1 MLQLRRQL
9 KYPRKKPPGK
19 TNLTTVII
27 SFPLSTQS
35 AMKEIE
41 DNTTLV
47 FNVDVKPKKQQI
59 KQAVKR
65 LYDPDEAK
73 ASTIMKCLAPGF
85 RNTDTGKLVR
95 QARVVV
101 YKRKDA

>member
-73 ASTIMKCLAPGF
+73 ASTLIRPDRGKKACMCP
-85 RNTDTGKLVR
+85 TGSRL
-95 QARVVV
+95 
-101 YKRKDA
+101 